1 MRFSHHAKNEMGLY
15 GIGRFDVVS
24 VVARPIQRGRDDRGN
39 HRLVGLACDGR
50 AIIVVVAGDDPGLT
64 LRADYDSEANAISI
78 ALVPGARAEEADAC
92 HPRAIVAL
100 RDGEPVELQ
109 ILYPDL
115 GFEESLR
122 AAAQSY
128 GLDQGA
134 LVAAVQAALAVPD
147 RAVTLDIST
156 A

>member
-1 MRFSHHAKNEMGLY
+1 
-15 GIGRFDVVS
+15 
-24 VVARPIQRGRDDRGN
+24 
-39 HRLVGLACDGR
+39 VG
-50 AIIVVVAGDDPGLT
+50 
-64 LRADYDSEANAISI
+64 YDSEANAISI
-78 ALVPGARAEEADAC
+78 ALVPGARAEEADAR

-128 GLDQGA
+128 GLDHGA

-147 RAVTLDIST
+147 RAVTLDV
-156 A
+156 AAA